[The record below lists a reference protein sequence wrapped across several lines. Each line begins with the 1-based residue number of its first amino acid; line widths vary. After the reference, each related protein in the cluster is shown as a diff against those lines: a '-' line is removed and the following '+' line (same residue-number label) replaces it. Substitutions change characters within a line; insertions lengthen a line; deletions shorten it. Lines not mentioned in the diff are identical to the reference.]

1 MKIITY
7 YLPQFHEI
15 EENNKWWG
23 KGFTEWT
30 NIKNSKKLYSKHV
43 QPKKPLNKNYYN
55 LLNKEIVEWQT
66 NLAIKYGIYGF
77 CYYHYWFNGRKIL
90 EKPAENLLNWKD
102 INQKFCFCWAN
113 HSWRKTW
120 NGTNQILL
128 EQLYGNEKEWEDHF
142 NYLLKF
148 FKDPRY
154 IKIDNKPLLMLFRSK
169 EIPRLDE
176 RIKFYTEESKKN
188 GFAGIFIIESL
199 NLKKEYKKSKFS
211 SAVVLR
217 EPNIGIVSSNYF
229 LRFMYKIKRMFK
241 KNYLKKPMIFNF
253 NNITENSLNYA
264 RKYVNKLKNNEVIF
278 LGSFTSWDNT
288 PRHERRG
295 FVIENGT
302 PEKFKTY
309 LLKQKKLMKEN
320 KIEYMFLNAWNE
332 WAEGMYLEPDE
343 EYKYGYLE
351 AIKEVI
357 DTEI

>member
-1 MKIITY
+1 MKIIAY

-30 NIKNSKKLYSKHV
+30 NIKSAKKLYLKHI

-55 LLNKEIVEWQT
+55 LLNKETVEWQT
-66 NLAIKYGIYGF
+66 NLAVKYGIYGF

-90 EKPAENLLNWKD
+90 EKPAENLLKWKD

-120 NGTNQILL
+120 NGTNQTLL
-128 EQLYGNEKEWEDHF
+128 EQLYGNEKEWKDHF

-148 FKDPRY
+148 FNDSRY
-154 IKIDNKPLLMLFRSK
+154 IKIDNKPILILFRSK
-169 EIPRLDE
+169 EIPMLDE
-176 RIKFYTEESKKN
+176 RIKFYTEEAKKN
-188 GFAGIFIIESL
+188 GFNGIFIIESL
-199 NLKKEYKKSKFS
+199 NLKKEYKKSNFS

-217 EPNIGIVSSNYF
+217 EPNLGIVSSNYF

-241 KNYLKKPMIFNF
+241 KNYLGKPMIFNF
-253 NNITENSLNYA
+253 NSITKNSLNYA
-264 RKYVNKLKNNEVIF
+264 KKYIKKFKDNETIF

-288 PRHERRG
+288 PRHEKRG
-295 FVIENGT
+295 FVIENGN
-302 PEKFKTY
+302 PEKFKKY
-309 LLKQKKLMKEN
+309 LLEQKKLMKKNE
-320 KIEYMFLNAWNE
+320 IEYIFLNAWNE

-343 EYKYGYLE
+343 KYKYEYLE
-351 AIKEVI
+351 AIKEVMN
-357 DTEI
+357 TEI